1 MYVVQ
6 EKARSISKEI
16 QVVKSALFK
25 MNFKEVQP
33 YQYKMAFANV
43 LKPCQTAINELLAS
57 VEHMVNT
64 FGWFEL
70 SFCLFWLIY
79 CLFNLFA

>member
-1 MYVVQ
+1 
-6 EKARSISKEI
+6 
-16 QVVKSALFK
+16 
-25 MNFKEVQP
+25 
-33 YQYKMAFANV
+33 V

-70 SFCLFWLIY
+70 TFCLFWLIY
-79 CLFNLFA
+79 CFFNLFASFIIAHFIQSK